1 VVWKYEIYKWFLFY
15 VLLELTWSIILQM
28 DYCVLSKFEGFICVV
43 DLPTLV
49 VLQSKQK
56 QLVKEPIDFNIE

>member
-1 VVWKYEIYKWFLFY
+1 
-15 VLLELTWSIILQM
+15 M